1 MLNEK
6 CWTKQEYF
14 LMNLQKSDQWL
25 LEADKRG
32 DKRG

>member
-1 MLNEK
+1 MKNVGQ
-6 CWTKQEYF
+6 KQEYF